1 MGDDRSRA
9 RNLGIGPNL
18 TSTRDHPSPHK
29 DFRRN
34 GAEFLRKARESGF
47 NPPKKTAHGGA
58 NGTVP
63 PPPKPPNPPP
73 PTPPPPPHKARD
85 LIGVETDLYDFDI
98 GT

>member
-47 NPPKKTAHGGA
+47 TPPKKTAHGGA
-58 NGTVP
+58 NGTSP
-63 PPPKPPNPPP
+63 PPNPPEQRH
-73 PTPPPPPHKARD
+73 PPHKARD
-85 LIGVETDLYDFDI
+85 LIGVETDLYDFDV

>member
-18 TSTRDHPSPHK
+18 TSTRDRPSPHK

-47 NPPKKTAHGGA
+47 THPRRQHTVVPTAPFPP
-58 NGTVP
+58 
-63 PPPKPPNPPP
+63 PPNPPP
-73 PTPPPPPHKARD
+73 EQRPPPHKARD
-85 LIGVETDLYDFDI
+85 LIGVENDLHDFDI